1 MQEILNRP
9 AIKAEAKKFIGQ
21 NSRWWKMTLATI
33 LIYLLSGGI
42 SIYVNIAGVVGN
54 DNPSTT
60 VGYSSSIITL
70 LLIPFTIAASGYYL
84 NHIRGFNP
92 EWKSLYKEGIDN
104 YGSYFVTGLLVNIF
118 TSLWTLLFIVPGIV
132 KAIAYSQAKY
142 VIHDNPRLK
151 GKEAIEISKR
161 MTNGFK
167 GKLFSMYL
175 SFIGW
180 YILVGLTGGILA
192 IYVTPYVETTS
203 AMYYENLKKY
213 SIDNGII
220 APEAFGIVPLAAD
233 GAQDGNNNSQSFS
246 AANNSYSSAE
256 GNGDPYKAAGINP
269 EDTFK
274 PGEPD
279 SDNSDNTKG
288 EN

>member
-1 MQEILNRP
+1 MQQILNRP
-9 AIKAEAKKFIGQ
+9 AIKAEAKSFIGQ
-21 NSRWWKMTLATI
+21 NARWWKMTLATI
-33 LIYLLSGGI
+33 AIYLISGGI
-42 SIYVNIAGVVGN
+42 SIYVNIATAVN
-54 DNPSTT
+54 RDDPSTT

-104 YGSYFVTGLLVNIF
+104 YGSYLVTGVLVNVF
-118 TSLWTLLFIVPGIV
+118 TFLWSLLFVVPGII
-132 KAIAYSQAKY
+132 KALAYSQANY

-167 GKLFSMYL
+167 GDLFSMYL

-180 YILVGLTGGILA
+180 YILVGLTGGILS
-192 IYVTPYVETTS
+192 IYVTPYVETTA
-203 AMYYENLKKY
+203 AMYYENLKRY
-213 SIDNGII
+213 SIENGIV
-220 APEAFGIVPLAAD
+220 APEAFGIAPVTG
-233 GAQDGNNNSQSFS
+233 GAQGGNGDSQSS
-246 AANNSYSSAE
+246 YATGNSYSAPVDS
-256 GNGDPYKAAGINP
+256 DPYKAVGINP

-274 PGEPD
+274 PGNPD
-279 SDNSDNTKG
+279 SDNSDNMKG

>member
-1 MQEILNRP
+1 MQQILNRP
-9 AIKAEAKKFIGQ
+9 AIKAEAKSFIGQ
-21 NSRWWKMTLATI
+21 NARWWKMTLATI
-33 LIYLLSGGI
+33 AIYLLNGGI
-42 SIYVNIAGVVGN
+42 SIYVNIATVIN
-54 DNPSTT
+54 RDDPSTT
-60 VGYSSSIITL
+60 VGYSSSVITL

-104 YGSYFVTGLLVNIF
+104 YGSYLVTGVLVNVF
-118 TSLWTLLFIVPGIV
+118 TFLWSLLFVVPGII
-132 KAIAYSQAKY
+132 KALSYSQANY

-167 GKLFSMYL
+167 GDLFSMYL

-180 YILVGLTGGILA
+180 YILVGLTGGILS
-192 IYVTPYVETTS
+192 IYVTPYVETTA
-203 AMYYENLKKY
+203 AMYYENLKRY
-213 SIDNGII
+213 SIENGIV
-220 APEAFGIVPLAAD
+220 APEAFGIAPVTGGAQGGNGDSQSSYAD
-233 GAQDGNNNSQSFS
+233 GS
-246 AANNSYSSAE
+246 SYSAPVDS
-256 GNGDPYKAAGINP
+256 DPYKAVGINP

-274 PGEPD
+274 PGNPD
-279 SDNSDNTKG
+279 SDNSDNMKG

>member
-1 MQEILNRP
+1 MQQILNRP
-9 AIKAEAKKFIGQ
+9 AIKAEAKSFIGQ
-21 NSRWWKMTLATI
+21 NARWWKMTLATI
-33 LIYLLSGGI
+33 LLYLLDGGI
-42 SIYVNIAGVVGN
+42 SIYVNIATVVN
-54 DNPSTT
+54 RDDPSTT
-60 VGYSSSIITL
+60 VGYSSSVITL

-104 YGSYFVTGLLVNIF
+104 YGSYLVTGVLVNVF
-118 TSLWTLLFIVPGIV
+118 TFLWSLLFVVPGII
-132 KAIAYSQAKY
+132 KSLAYSQAKY

-167 GKLFSMYL
+167 GDLFSMYL

-180 YILVGLTGGILA
+180 YILVGLTCGILS
-192 IYVTPYVETTS
+192 IYVTPYVETTA
-203 AMYYENLKKY
+203 AMYYENLKRY
-213 SIDNGII
+213 SIENGIV
-220 APEAFGIVPLAAD
+220 APEAFGIAPVTG
-233 GAQDGNNNSQSFS
+233 GAQGGNGDSQSFN
-246 AANNSYSSAE
+246 AAGSSYSATADS
-256 GNGDPYKAAGINP
+256 DPYKAVGINP

-274 PGEPD
+274 PGDPD

>member
-1 MQEILNRP
+1 MQQILNRP
-9 AIKAEAKKFIGQ
+9 AIKAEAKSFIGQ
-21 NSRWWKMTLATI
+21 NARWWKMTLATI
-33 LIYLLSGGI
+33 AIYLISGGF
-42 SIYVNIAGVVGN
+42 SIYVNIATVIN
-54 DNPSTT
+54 RDDPSTT

-104 YGSYFVTGLLVNIF
+104 YGSYLVTGVLVNVF
-118 TSLWTLLFIVPGIV
+118 TFLWSLLFVVPGII

-167 GKLFSMYL
+167 GDLFSMYL

-180 YILVGLTGGILA
+180 YILVGLTGGILS
-192 IYVTPYVETTS
+192 IYVTPYVETTA
-203 AMYYENLKKY
+203 AMYYENLKRY
-213 SIDNGII
+213 SIENGIV
-220 APEAFGIVPLAAD
+220 APEAFGIAPVTG
-233 GAQDGNNNSQSFS
+233 GAQGGNGDSQSS
-246 AANNSYSSAE
+246 YAAGSSYSANAHS
-256 GNGDPYKAAGINP
+256 DPYKAVGINP

-274 PGEPD
+274 PGNPD
-279 SDNSDNTKG
+279 SDNSDNMKG

>member
-1 MQEILNRP
+1 MQQILNRP
-9 AIKAEAKKFIGQ
+9 AIKAEAKSFIGQ
-21 NSRWWKMTLATI
+21 NARWWKMTLATI
-33 LIYLLSGGI
+33 AIYLISGGFRFI
-42 SIYVNIAGVVGN
+42 VNIATVIN
-54 DNPSTT
+54 RDDPSTT

-104 YGSYFVTGLLVNIF
+104 YGSYLVTGVLVNVF
-118 TSLWTLLFIVPGIV
+118 TFLWSLLFVVPGII
-132 KAIAYSQAKY
+132 KSLAYSQAKY

-167 GKLFSMYL
+167 GDLFSMYL

-180 YILVGLTGGILA
+180 YILVGLTGGILS
-192 IYVTPYVETTS
+192 IYVTPYVETTA
-203 AMYYENLKKY
+203 AMYYENLKRY
-213 SIDNGII
+213 SIENGIV
-220 APEAFGIVPLAAD
+220 APEAFGIAPVTG
-233 GAQDGNNNSQSFS
+233 GAQGGNGDSQSS
-246 AANNSYSSAE
+246 YAAGSSYSANAHS
-256 GNGDPYKAAGINP
+256 DPYKAVGINP

-274 PGEPD
+274 PGNPD
-279 SDNSDNTKG
+279 SDNSDNMKG

>member
-1 MQEILNRP
+1 MQQILNRP
-9 AIKAEAKKFIGQ
+9 AIKAEAKSFIGQ
-21 NSRWWKMTLATI
+21 NARWWKMTLATI
-33 LIYLLSGGI
+33 AIYLISGGF
-42 SIYVNIAGVVGN
+42 SIYVNIATVIN
-54 DNPSTT
+54 RDDPSTT

-104 YGSYFVTGLLVNIF
+104 YGSYLVTGVLVNVF
-118 TSLWTLLFIVPGIV
+118 TVLWSLLFVVPGII

-167 GKLFSMYL
+167 GDLFSMYL

-180 YILVGLTGGILA
+180 YILVGLTGGILS
-192 IYVTPYVETTS
+192 IYVTPYVETTA
-203 AMYYENLKKY
+203 AMYYENLKRY
-213 SIDNGII
+213 SIENGIV
-220 APEAFGIVPLAAD
+220 APEAFGIAPVTG
-233 GAQDGNNNSQSFS
+233 GAQGGNGDSQSS
-246 AANNSYSSAE
+246 YAAGSSYSANAHS
-256 GNGDPYKAAGINP
+256 DPYKAVGINP

-274 PGEPD
+274 PGNPD
-279 SDNSDNTKG
+279 SDNSDNMKG

>member
-1 MQEILNRP
+1 
-9 AIKAEAKKFIGQ
+9 
-21 NSRWWKMTLATI
+21 MTLATI
-33 LIYLLSGGI
+33 AIYLISGGF
-42 SIYVNIAGVVGN
+42 SIYVNIATVIN
-54 DNPSTT
+54 RDDPPTT

-104 YGSYFVTGLLVNIF
+104 YGSYLVTGVLVNAF
-118 TSLWTLLFIVPGIV
+118 TVLWSLLFVVPGII

-167 GKLFSMYL
+167 GDLFSMYL

-180 YILVGLTGGILA
+180 YILVGLTGGILS
-192 IYVTPYVETTS
+192 IYVTPYVETTA
-203 AMYYENLKKY
+203 AMYYENLKRY
-213 SIDNGII
+213 SIENGIV
-220 APEAFGIVPLAAD
+220 APEAFGITPVTG
-233 GAQDGNNNSQSFS
+233 GAQDGNGDSQSS
-246 AANNSYSSAE
+246 YAAGSSYSAPVDS
-256 GNGDPYKAAGINP
+256 DPYKAVGINP

-274 PGEPD
+274 PGNPD
-279 SDNSDNTKG
+279 SDNSDNMKG

>member
-1 MQEILNRP
+1 MQQILNRP
-9 AIKAEAKKFIGQ
+9 AIKAEAKSFIGQ
-21 NSRWWKMTLATI
+21 NARWWKMTLATI
-33 LIYLLSGGI
+33 ALYLLNGGI
-42 SIYVNIAGVVGN
+42 SIYVNIVTAIN
-54 DNPSTT
+54 HDDPSTT

-104 YGSYFVTGLLVNIF
+104 YGSYLVTGVLVNVF
-118 TSLWTLLFIVPGIV
+118 TVLWSLLFVVPGII
-132 KAIAYSQAKY
+132 KSLAYSQAKY

-167 GKLFSMYL
+167 GDLFSMYL

-180 YILVGLTGGILA
+180 YILVGLTGGILS
-192 IYVTPYVETTS
+192 IYVTPYVETTA
-203 AMYYENLKKY
+203 AMYYENLKRY
-213 SIDNGII
+213 SIENGIV
-220 APEAFGIVPLAAD
+220 APEAFGIAPVTG
-233 GAQDGNNNSQSFS
+233 GAQGGNGDSQSS
-246 AANNSYSSAE
+246 YAAGNSYSANAHS
-256 GNGDPYKAAGINP
+256 DPYKAVGINP

-274 PGEPD
+274 PGNPD
-279 SDNSDNTKG
+279 SDNSDNMKG

>member
-1 MQEILNRP
+1 MQQILNRP
-9 AIKAEAKKFIGQ
+9 AIKAEAKSFIGQ
-21 NSRWWKMTLATI
+21 NARWWKMTLATI
-33 LIYLLSGGI
+33 AIYLISGGF
-42 SIYVNIAGVVGN
+42 SIYVNIATVIN
-54 DNPSTT
+54 HDDPSPT

-104 YGSYFVTGLLVNIF
+104 YGSYLVTGVLVNAF
-118 TSLWTLLFIVPGIV
+118 TVLWSLLFVVPGII

-167 GKLFSMYL
+167 GDLFSMYL

-180 YILVGLTGGILA
+180 YILVGLTGGILS
-192 IYVTPYVETTS
+192 IYVTPYVETTA
-203 AMYYENLKKY
+203 AMYYENLKRY
-213 SIDNGII
+213 SIENGIV
-220 APEAFGIVPLAAD
+220 APEAFGIAPVTG
-233 GAQDGNNNSQSFS
+233 GAQGGNGDSQSS
-246 AANNSYSSAE
+246 YAAGNSYSANAHS
-256 GNGDPYKAAGINP
+256 DPYKAVGINP

-274 PGEPD
+274 PGNPD
-279 SDNSDNTKG
+279 SDNSDNMKG

>member
-1 MQEILNRP
+1 MQQILNRP
-9 AIKAEAKKFIGQ
+9 AIKAEAKSFIGQ
-21 NSRWWKMTLATI
+21 NARWWKMTLATI
-33 LIYLLSGGI
+33 AIYLLNGGI
-42 SIYVNIAGVVGN
+42 SIYVNIVTVIN
-54 DNPSTT
+54 RDDPSTT

-104 YGSYFVTGLLVNIF
+104 YGSYLVTGVLVNVF
-118 TSLWTLLFIVPGIV
+118 TFLWSLLFVVPGII
-132 KAIAYSQAKY
+132 KSLAYSQAKY

-167 GKLFSMYL
+167 GDLFSMYL

-180 YILVGLTGGILA
+180 YILVGLTGGILS
-192 IYVTPYVETTS
+192 IYVTPYVETTA
-203 AMYYENLKKY
+203 AMYYENLKRY
-213 SIDNGII
+213 SIENGIV
-220 APEAFGIVPLAAD
+220 APEAFGIAPVTG
-233 GAQDGNNNSQSFS
+233 GAQGGNGDSQSS
-246 AANNSYSSAE
+246 YAAGSSYSANAHS
-256 GNGDPYKAAGINP
+256 DPYKAVGINP

-274 PGEPD
+274 PGNPD
-279 SDNSDNTKG
+279 SDNSDNMKG

>member
-1 MQEILNRP
+1 MQQILNRP
-9 AIKAEAKKFIGQ
+9 AIKAEAKSFIGQ
-21 NSRWWKMTLATI
+21 NARWWKMTLATI
-33 LIYLLSGGI
+33 AIYLISGGF
-42 SIYVNIAGVVGN
+42 SIYVNIATVIN
-54 DNPSTT
+54 RDDPSTT
-60 VGYSSSIITL
+60 VGYSSSVITL

-104 YGSYFVTGLLVNIF
+104 YGSYLVTGVLVNVF
-118 TSLWTLLFIVPGIV
+118 TVLWSLLFVVPGII

-167 GKLFSMYL
+167 GDLFSMYL

-180 YILVGLTGGILA
+180 YILVGLTGGILS
-192 IYVTPYVETTS
+192 IYVTPYVETTA
-203 AMYYENLKKY
+203 AMYYENLKRY
-213 SIDNGII
+213 SIENGIV
-220 APEAFGIVPLAAD
+220 APEAFGIAPVTG
-233 GAQDGNNNSQSFS
+233 GAQGENGDSQSFN
-246 AANNSYSSAE
+246 AAGNSYSANAHS
-256 GNGDPYKAAGINP
+256 DPYKAVGINP

-274 PGEPD
+274 PGNPD
-279 SDNSDNTKG
+279 SDNSDNMKG

>member
-1 MQEILNRP
+1 MQQILNRP
-9 AIKAEAKKFIGQ
+9 AIKAEAKSFIGQ
-21 NSRWWKMTLATI
+21 NARWWKMTLATI
-33 LIYLLSGGI
+33 AIYLISGGF
-42 SIYVNIAGVVGN
+42 SIYVNIATVIN
-54 DNPSTT
+54 RDDPSTT
-60 VGYSSSIITL
+60 VGYSSSVITL

-104 YGSYFVTGLLVNIF
+104 YGSYLVTGVLVNVF
-118 TSLWTLLFIVPGIV
+118 TVLWSLLFVVPGII

-167 GKLFSMYL
+167 GDLFSMYL

-180 YILVGLTGGILA
+180 YILVGLTGGILS
-192 IYVTPYVETTS
+192 IYVTPYVETTA
-203 AMYYENLKKY
+203 AMYYENLKRY
-213 SIDNGII
+213 SIENGIV
-220 APEAFGIVPLAAD
+220 APEAFGIAPVTG
-233 GAQDGNNNSQSFS
+233 GAQSGNGDSQSS
-246 AANNSYSSAE
+246 YAAGSSYSANAHS
-256 GNGDPYKAAGINP
+256 DPYKAVGINP

-274 PGEPD
+274 PGNPD
-279 SDNSDNTKG
+279 SDNSDNMKG

>member
-1 MQEILNRP
+1 MQQILNRP
-9 AIKAEAKKFIGQ
+9 AIKAEAKSFIGQ
-21 NSRWWKMTLATI
+21 NARWWKMTLATI
-33 LIYLLSGGI
+33 ALYLLNGGI
-42 SIYVNIAGVVGN
+42 SIYVNIVTVIN
-54 DNPSTT
+54 RDDPSTT
-60 VGYSSSIITL
+60 VGYSSSVITL

-104 YGSYFVTGLLVNIF
+104 YGSYLVTGVLVNVF
-118 TSLWTLLFIVPGIV
+118 TFLWSLLFVVPGII
-132 KAIAYSQAKY
+132 KSLAYSQANY

-167 GKLFSMYL
+167 GDLFSMYL

-180 YILVGLTGGILA
+180 YILVGLTGGILS
-192 IYVTPYVETTS
+192 IYVTPYVETTA
-203 AMYYENLKKY
+203 AMYYENLKRY
-213 SIDNGII
+213 SIENGIV
-220 APEAFGIVPLAAD
+220 APEAFGIAPVTG
-233 GAQDGNNNSQSFS
+233 GAQGGNGDSQSS
-246 AANNSYSSAE
+246 YAAGSSSAPVDS
-256 GNGDPYKAAGINP
+256 DPYKAVGINP

-274 PGEPD
+274 PGNPD
-279 SDNSDNTKG
+279 SDNSDNMKG

>member
-1 MQEILNRP
+1 MQQIFNRP
-9 AIKAEAKKFIGQ
+9 AIKAEAKSFIGQ
-21 NSRWWKMTLATI
+21 NARWWKMTLATI
-33 LIYLLSGGI
+33 ALYLLNGGI
-42 SIYVNIAGVVGN
+42 SIYVNIVTAIN
-54 DNPSTT
+54 HDDPSTT

-104 YGSYFVTGLLVNIF
+104 YGSYLVTGVLVNVF
-118 TSLWTLLFIVPGIV
+118 TFLWSLLFVVPGII
-132 KAIAYSQAKY
+132 KSLAYSQAKY

-167 GKLFSMYL
+167 GDLFSMYL

-180 YILVGLTGGILA
+180 YILVGLTGGILS
-192 IYVTPYVETTS
+192 IYVTPYVETTA
-203 AMYYENLKKY
+203 AMYYENLKRY
-213 SIDNGII
+213 SIENGIV
-220 APEAFGIVPLAAD
+220 APEAFGIAPVTG
-233 GAQDGNNNSQSFS
+233 GAQGGNGDSQSS
-246 AANNSYSSAE
+246 YAAGSSYSANAHS
-256 GNGDPYKAAGINP
+256 DPYKAVGINP

-274 PGEPD
+274 PGNPD
-279 SDNSDNTKG
+279 SDNSDNMKG

>member
-1 MQEILNRP
+1 MQQIFNRP
-9 AIKAEAKKFIGQ
+9 AIKAEAKSFIGQ
-21 NSRWWKMTLATI
+21 NARWWKMTLATI
-33 LIYLLSGGI
+33 AIYLISGGF
-42 SIYVNIAGVVGN
+42 SIYVNIATVIN
-54 DNPSTT
+54 HDDPSPT

-104 YGSYFVTGLLVNIF
+104 YGSYLVTGVLVNAF
-118 TSLWTLLFIVPGIV
+118 TVLWSLLFVVPGII

-167 GKLFSMYL
+167 GDLFSMYL

-180 YILVGLTGGILA
+180 YILVGLTGGILS
-192 IYVTPYVETTS
+192 IYVTPYVETTA
-203 AMYYENLKKY
+203 AMYYENLKRY
-213 SIDNGII
+213 SIENGIV
-220 APEAFGIVPLAAD
+220 APEAFGIAPVT
-233 GAQDGNNNSQSFS
+233 GSAQGGNGDSQSS
-246 AANNSYSSAE
+246 YAAGSSYSAPVDS
-256 GNGDPYKAAGINP
+256 DPYKAVGINP

-274 PGEPD
+274 PGNPD
-279 SDNSDNTKG
+279 SDNSDNMKG

>member
-1 MQEILNRP
+1 MQQILNRP
-9 AIKAEAKKFIGQ
+9 AIKAEAKSFIGQ
-21 NSRWWKMTLATI
+21 NARWWKMTLATI
-33 LIYLLSGGI
+33 AIYLISGGF
-42 SIYVNIAGVVGN
+42 SIYVNIATVIN
-54 DNPSTT
+54 RDDPSTT
-60 VGYSSSIITL
+60 VGYSSSVITL

-104 YGSYFVTGLLVNIF
+104 YGSYLVTGVLVNAF
-118 TSLWTLLFIVPGIV
+118 TVLWSLLFVVPGII

-167 GKLFSMYL
+167 GDLFSMYL

-180 YILVGLTGGILA
+180 YILVGLTGGILS
-192 IYVTPYVETTS
+192 IYVTPYVETTA
-203 AMYYENLKKY
+203 AMYYENLKRY
-213 SIDNGII
+213 SIENGIV
-220 APEAFGIVPLAAD
+220 APEAFGIAPVTG
-233 GAQDGNNNSQSFS
+233 GAQGENGDSQTSY
-246 AANNSYSSAE
+246 AAGSSYSANAHS
-256 GNGDPYKAAGINP
+256 DPYKAVGINP

-274 PGEPD
+274 PGNPD
-279 SDNSDNTKG
+279 SDNSDNMKG

>member
-1 MQEILNRP
+1 MQQILNRP
-9 AIKAEAKKFIGQ
+9 AIKAEAKSFIGQ
-21 NSRWWKMTLATI
+21 NARWWKMTLATI
-33 LIYLLSGGI
+33 AIYLISGGF
-42 SIYVNIAGVVGN
+42 SIYVNITTVIN
-54 DNPSTT
+54 RDDPSTT

-104 YGSYFVTGLLVNIF
+104 YGSYLVTGVLVNVF
-118 TSLWTLLFIVPGIV
+118 TFLWSLLFVVPGII
-132 KAIAYSQAKY
+132 KSLAYSQANY

-167 GKLFSMYL
+167 GDLFSMYL

-180 YILVGLTGGILA
+180 YILVGLTGGILS
-192 IYVTPYVETTS
+192 IYVTPYVETTA
-203 AMYYENLKKY
+203 AMYYENLKRY
-213 SIDNGII
+213 SIENGIV
-220 APEAFGIVPLAAD
+220 APEAFGIAPVTG
-233 GAQDGNNNSQSFS
+233 GAQGGNGDSQSS
-246 AANNSYSSAE
+246 YAAGSSYSANAHS
-256 GNGDPYKAAGINP
+256 DPYKAVGINP

-274 PGEPD
+274 PGNPD
-279 SDNSDNTKG
+279 SDNSDNMKG

>member
-1 MQEILNRP
+1 MQQILNRP
-9 AIKAEAKKFIGQ
+9 AIKAEAKSFIGQ
-21 NSRWWKMTLATI
+21 NARWWKMTLATI
-33 LIYLLSGGI
+33 ALYLLNGGI
-42 SIYVNIAGVVGN
+42 SIYVNIVTVIN
-54 DNPSTT
+54 RDDPSTT
-60 VGYSSSIITL
+60 VGYSSSVIPL

-104 YGSYFVTGLLVNIF
+104 YGSYLVTGVLVNVF
-118 TSLWTLLFIVPGIV
+118 TFLWSLLFVVPGII
-132 KAIAYSQAKY
+132 KSLAYSQANY

-167 GKLFSMYL
+167 GDLFSMYL

-180 YILVGLTGGILA
+180 YILVGLTGGILS
-192 IYVTPYVETTS
+192 IYVTPYVETTA
-203 AMYYENLKKY
+203 AMYYENLKRY
-213 SIDNGII
+213 SIENGIV
-220 APEAFGIVPLAAD
+220 APEAFGIAPVTG
-233 GAQDGNNNSQSFS
+233 GAQGGNGDSQSS
-246 AANNSYSSAE
+246 YAAGSSYSAPVDS
-256 GNGDPYKAAGINP
+256 DPYKAVGINP

-274 PGEPD
+274 PGNPD
-279 SDNSDNTKG
+279 SDNSDNMKG

>member
-1 MQEILNRP
+1 MQQILNRP
-9 AIKAEAKKFIGQ
+9 AIKAEAKSFIGQ
-21 NSRWWKMTLATI
+21 NARWWKMTLATI
-33 LIYLLSGGI
+33 AIYLISGGF
-42 SIYVNIAGVVGN
+42 SIYVNIATVIN
-54 DNPSTT
+54 RDDPSTT
-60 VGYSSSIITL
+60 VGYSSSVITL

-104 YGSYFVTGLLVNIF
+104 YGSYLVTGVLVNVF
-118 TSLWTLLFIVPGIV
+118 TVLWSLLFVVPGII
-132 KAIAYSQAKY
+132 KSLAYSQANY

-167 GKLFSMYL
+167 GDLFSMYL

-180 YILVGLTGGILA
+180 YILVGLTGGILS
-192 IYVTPYVETTS
+192 IYVTPYVETTA
-203 AMYYENLKKY
+203 AMYYENLKRY
-213 SIDNGII
+213 SIENGIV
-220 APEAFGIVPLAAD
+220 APEAFGIAPITG
-233 GAQDGNNNSQSFS
+233 GAQGGNGDSQSS
-246 AANNSYSSAE
+246 YAAGNSYSANAHS
-256 GNGDPYKAAGINP
+256 DPYKAVGINP

-274 PGEPD
+274 PGNPD
-279 SDNSDNTKG
+279 SDNSDNMKG

>member
-21 NSRWWKMTLATI
+21 NARWWKMTLATI
-33 LIYLLSGGI
+33 AIYLISGGF
-42 SIYVNIAGVVGN
+42 SIYVNIATVIN
-54 DNPSTT
+54 RDDPSTT
-60 VGYSSSIITL
+60 VGYSSSVITL

-104 YGSYFVTGLLVNIF
+104 YGAYLVTGVLVNVF
-118 TSLWTLLFIVPGIV
+118 TVLWSLLFVVPGII
-132 KAIAYSQAKY
+132 KALAYSQAKY

-167 GKLFSMYL
+167 GDLFSMYL

-180 YILVGLTGGILA
+180 YILVGLTGGILS
-192 IYVTPYVETTS
+192 IYVTPYVETTA
-203 AMYYENLKKY
+203 AMYYENLKRY
-213 SIDNGII
+213 SIENGIV
-220 APEAFGIVPLAAD
+220 APEAFGIAPVTG
-233 GAQDGNNNSQSFS
+233 GAQGGNGDSQSS
-246 AANNSYSSAE
+246 YAAGNSYSAPVDS
-256 GNGDPYKAAGINP
+256 DPYKAVGINP

-274 PGEPD
+274 PGNPD
-279 SDNSDNTKG
+279 SDNSDNMKG
-288 EN
+288 ENE

>member
-1 MQEILNRP
+1 MQQILNRP
-9 AIKAEAKKFIGQ
+9 AIKAEAKSFIGQ
-21 NSRWWKMTLATI
+21 NARWWKMTLATI
-33 LIYLLSGGI
+33 AIYLISGGF
-42 SIYVNIAGVVGN
+42 SIYVNIATVIN
-54 DNPSTT
+54 RDDPPTT

-104 YGSYFVTGLLVNIF
+104 YGSYLVTGVLVNAF
-118 TSLWTLLFIVPGIV
+118 TVLWSLLFVVPGII

-167 GKLFSMYL
+167 GDLFSMYL

-180 YILVGLTGGILA
+180 YILVGLTGGILS
-192 IYVTPYVETTS
+192 IYVTPYVETTA
-203 AMYYENLKKY
+203 AMYYENLKRY
-213 SIDNGII
+213 SIENGLV
-220 APEAFGIVPLAAD
+220 APEAFGIAPVTG
-233 GAQDGNNNSQSFS
+233 GAQGGNGDSQSS
-246 AANNSYSSAE
+246 YAAGSSYSANAHS
-256 GNGDPYKAAGINP
+256 DPYKAVGINP

-274 PGEPD
+274 PGNPD
-279 SDNSDNTKG
+279 SDNSDNMKG

>member
-1 MQEILNRP
+1 MQQILNRP
-9 AIKAEAKKFIGQ
+9 AIKAEAKSFIGQ
-21 NSRWWKMTLATI
+21 NARWWKMTLATI
-33 LIYLLSGGI
+33 AIYLISGGF
-42 SIYVNIAGVVGN
+42 SIYVSIATVIN
-54 DNPSTT
+54 RDDPSTT

-104 YGSYFVTGLLVNIF
+104 YGSYLVTGVLVNAF
-118 TSLWTLLFIVPGIV
+118 TVLWSLLFVVPGII
-132 KAIAYSQAKY
+132 KSLAYSQAKY

-167 GKLFSMYL
+167 GDLFSMYL

-180 YILVGLTGGILA
+180 YILVGLTGGILS
-192 IYVTPYVETTS
+192 IYVTPYVETTA
-203 AMYYENLKKY
+203 AMYYENLKRY
-213 SIDNGII
+213 SIENGIV
-220 APEAFGIVPLAAD
+220 APEAFGIAPVTG
-233 GAQDGNNNSQSFS
+233 GAQGGNGDSQSS
-246 AANNSYSSAE
+246 YAAGSSYSANAHS
-256 GNGDPYKAAGINP
+256 DPYKAVGINP

-274 PGEPD
+274 PGNPD
-279 SDNSDNTKG
+279 SDNSDNMKG

>member
-1 MQEILNRP
+1 MQQILNRP
-9 AIKAEAKKFIGQ
+9 AIKAEAKSFIGQ
-21 NSRWWKMTLATI
+21 NARWWKMTLATI
-33 LIYLLSGGI
+33 AIYLISGGF
-42 SIYVNIAGVVGN
+42 SIYVNIATVLN
-54 DNPSTT
+54 RDDPSPT

-104 YGSYFVTGLLVNIF
+104 YGSYLVTGVLVNAF
-118 TSLWTLLFIVPGIV
+118 TVLWSLLFVVPGII

-167 GKLFSMYL
+167 GDLFSMYL

-180 YILVGLTGGILA
+180 YILVGLTGGILS
-192 IYVTPYVETTS
+192 IYVTPYVETTA
-203 AMYYENLKKY
+203 AMYYENLKRY
-213 SIDNGII
+213 SIENGIV
-220 APEAFGIVPLAAD
+220 APEAFGIAPVTG
-233 GAQDGNNNSQSFS
+233 GAQGGNGDSQSS
-246 AANNSYSSAE
+246 YAAGSSYSANAHS
-256 GNGDPYKAAGINP
+256 DPYKAVGINP

-274 PGEPD
+274 PGNPD
-279 SDNSDNTKG
+279 SDNSDNMKG

>member
-1 MQEILNRP
+1 MQQILNRP
-9 AIKAEAKKFIGQ
+9 AIKAEAKSFIGQ
-21 NSRWWKMTLATI
+21 NARWWKMTLATI
-33 LIYLLSGGI
+33 AIYLISGGF
-42 SIYVNIAGVVGN
+42 SIYVNIATVIN
-54 DNPSTT
+54 HDDPSPT

-104 YGSYFVTGLLVNIF
+104 YGSYLVTGVLVNVF
-118 TSLWTLLFIVPGIV
+118 TVLWSLLFVVPGII

-167 GKLFSMYL
+167 GDLFSMYL

-180 YILVGLTGGILA
+180 YILVGLTGGILS
-192 IYVTPYVETTS
+192 IYVTPYVEMTA
-203 AMYYENLKKY
+203 AMYYENLKRY
-213 SIDNGII
+213 SIENGIV
-220 APEAFGIVPLAAD
+220 APEAFGIAPVTG
-233 GAQDGNNNSQSFS
+233 GAQGENGDSQTSY
-246 AANNSYSSAE
+246 AAGSSYSANAHS
-256 GNGDPYKAAGINP
+256 DPYKAVGINP

-274 PGEPD
+274 PGNPD
-279 SDNSDNTKG
+279 SDNSDNMKG

>member
-1 MQEILNRP
+1 MQQILNRP
-9 AIKAEAKKFIGQ
+9 AIKAEAKSFIGQ
-21 NSRWWKMTLATI
+21 NARWWKMTLATI
-33 LIYLLSGGI
+33 AIYLISGGF
-42 SIYVNIAGVVGN
+42 SIYVNIATVIN
-54 DNPSTT
+54 RDDPSTT

-104 YGSYFVTGLLVNIF
+104 YGSYLVTGVLVNAF
-118 TSLWTLLFIVPGIV
+118 TVLWSLLFVVPGII

-151 GKEAIEISKR
+151 GKEALEISKR

-167 GKLFSMYL
+167 GDLFSMYL

-180 YILVGLTGGILA
+180 YILVGLTGGILS
-192 IYVTPYVETTS
+192 IYVTPYVETTA
-203 AMYYENLKKY
+203 AMYYENLKRY
-213 SIDNGII
+213 SIENGIV
-220 APEAFGIVPLAAD
+220 APEAFGIAPVTG
-233 GAQDGNNNSQSFS
+233 GAQGGNGDSQSS
-246 AANNSYSSAE
+246 YAAGSSYSANAHS
-256 GNGDPYKAAGINP
+256 DPYKAVGINP

-274 PGEPD
+274 PGNPD
-279 SDNSDNTKG
+279 SDNSDNMKG

>member
-1 MQEILNRP
+1 MQQILNRP
-9 AIKAEAKKFIGQ
+9 AIKAEAKSFIGQ
-21 NSRWWKMTLATI
+21 NARWWKMTLATI
-33 LIYLLSGGI
+33 ALYLLNGGI
-42 SIYVNIAGVVGN
+42 SIYVNIVTVIN
-54 DNPSTT
+54 RDDPSTT
-60 VGYSSSIITL
+60 VGYSSSVITL

-104 YGSYFVTGLLVNIF
+104 YGSYLVTGVLVNVF
-118 TSLWTLLFIVPGIV
+118 TFLWSLLFVVPGII
-132 KAIAYSQAKY
+132 KSLAYSQANY

-167 GKLFSMYL
+167 GDLFSMYL

-180 YILVGLTGGILA
+180 YILVGLTGGILS
-192 IYVTPYVETTS
+192 IYVTPYVETTA
-203 AMYYENLKKY
+203 AMYYENLKRY
-213 SIDNGII
+213 SIENGIV
-220 APEAFGIVPLAAD
+220 APEAFGIAPVTG
-233 GAQDGNNNSQSFS
+233 GAQGGNGDSQSS
-246 AANNSYSSAE
+246 YAAGNSYSANAHS
-256 GNGDPYKAAGINP
+256 DPYKAVGINP

-274 PGEPD
+274 PGNPD
-279 SDNSDNTKG
+279 SDNSDNMKG

>member
-1 MQEILNRP
+1 MQQILNRP
-9 AIKAEAKKFIGQ
+9 AIKAEAKSFIGQ
-21 NSRWWKMTLATI
+21 NARWWKMTLATI
-33 LIYLLSGGI
+33 ALYLLNGGI
-42 SIYVNIAGVVGN
+42 SIYVNIVTAIN
-54 DNPSTT
+54 HDDPSTT

-104 YGSYFVTGLLVNIF
+104 YGSYLVTGVLVNVF
-118 TSLWTLLFIVPGIV
+118 TFLWSLLFVVPGII
-132 KAIAYSQAKY
+132 KSLAYSQAKY

-167 GKLFSMYL
+167 GDLFSMYL

-180 YILVGLTGGILA
+180 YILVGLTGGILS
-192 IYVTPYVETTS
+192 IYVTPYVETTA
-203 AMYYENLKKY
+203 AMYYENLKRY
-213 SIDNGII
+213 SIENGIV
-220 APEAFGIVPLAAD
+220 APEAFGIAPVTG
-233 GAQDGNNNSQSFS
+233 GAQGGNGDSQSS
-246 AANNSYSSAE
+246 YAAGSSYSANAHS
-256 GNGDPYKAAGINP
+256 DPYKAVGINP

-274 PGEPD
+274 PGNPD
-279 SDNSDNTKG
+279 SDNSDNMKG

>member
-1 MQEILNRP
+1 MQQILNRP
-9 AIKAEAKKFIGQ
+9 AIKAEAKSFIGQ
-21 NSRWWKMTLATI
+21 NARWWKMTLATI
-33 LIYLLSGGI
+33 AIYLISGGF
-42 SIYVNIAGVVGN
+42 SIYVNIATVIN
-54 DNPSTT
+54 RDDPPTT

-104 YGSYFVTGLLVNIF
+104 YGSYLVTGVLVNVF
-118 TSLWTLLFIVPGIV
+118 TFLWSLLFVVPGII
-132 KAIAYSQAKY
+132 KSLAYSQAKY

-167 GKLFSMYL
+167 GDLFSMYL

-180 YILVGLTGGILA
+180 YILVGLTGGILS
-192 IYVTPYVETTS
+192 IYVTPYVETTA
-203 AMYYENLKKY
+203 AMYYENLKRY
-213 SIDNGII
+213 SIENGIV
-220 APEAFGIVPLAAD
+220 APEAFGIAPVTG
-233 GAQDGNNNSQSFS
+233 GAQGGNGDSQSS
-246 AANNSYSSAE
+246 YAAGSSYSANAHS
-256 GNGDPYKAAGINP
+256 DPYKAVGINP

-274 PGEPD
+274 PGNPD
-279 SDNSDNTKG
+279 SDNSDNMKG

>member
-1 MQEILNRP
+1 MQQILNRP
-9 AIKAEAKKFIGQ
+9 AIKAEAKSFIGQ
-21 NSRWWKMTLATI
+21 NARWWKMTLATI
-33 LIYLLSGGI
+33 ALYLLNGGI
-42 SIYVNIAGVVGN
+42 SIYVNIVTVIN
-54 DNPSTT
+54 RDDPSTT

-104 YGSYFVTGLLVNIF
+104 YGSYLITGVLVNVF
-118 TSLWTLLFIVPGIV
+118 TFLWSLLFVVPGII
-132 KAIAYSQAKY
+132 KSLAYSQAKY

-167 GKLFSMYL
+167 GDLFSMYL

-180 YILVGLTGGILA
+180 YILVGLTGGILS
-192 IYVTPYVETTS
+192 IYVTPYVETTA
-203 AMYYENLKKY
+203 AMYYENLKRY
-213 SIDNGII
+213 SIENGIV
-220 APEAFGIVPLAAD
+220 APEAFGIAPVTG
-233 GAQDGNNNSQSFS
+233 GAQGGNGDSQSS
-246 AANNSYSSAE
+246 YAAGSSYSANAHS
-256 GNGDPYKAAGINP
+256 DPYKAVGINP

-274 PGEPD
+274 PGNPD
-279 SDNSDNTKG
+279 SDNSDNMKG

>member
-1 MQEILNRP
+1 MQQILNRP
-9 AIKAEAKKFIGQ
+9 AIKAEAKSFIGQ
-21 NSRWWKMTLATI
+21 NARWWKMTLATI
-33 LIYLLSGGI
+33 ALYLLNGGI
-42 SIYVNIAGVVGN
+42 SIYVNIATAIN
-54 DNPSTT
+54 HDDPSTT

-104 YGSYFVTGLLVNIF
+104 YGSYLVTGVLVNVF
-118 TSLWTLLFIVPGIV
+118 TFLWSLLFVVPGII
-132 KAIAYSQAKY
+132 KALAYSQAKY

-167 GKLFSMYL
+167 GDLFSMYL

-180 YILVGLTGGILA
+180 YILVGLTFGILS
-192 IYVTPYVETTS
+192 IYVTPYVETTA
-203 AMYYENLKKY
+203 AMYYENLKRY
-213 SIDNGII
+213 SIENGIV
-220 APEAFGIVPLAAD
+220 APEAFGIAPVT
-233 GAQDGNNNSQSFS
+233 GGTQGGNGDSQSS
-246 AANNSYSSAE
+246 YAAGSSYSAPVDS
-256 GNGDPYKAAGINP
+256 DPYKAVGINP

-274 PGEPD
+274 PGNPD
-279 SDNSDNTKG
+279 SDNSDNMKG

>member
-1 MQEILNRP
+1 MQQILNRP
-9 AIKAEAKKFIGQ
+9 AIKAEAKSFIGQ
-21 NSRWWKMTLATI
+21 NARWWKMTLATI
-33 LIYLLSGGI
+33 ALYLISGGF
-42 SIYVNIAGVVGN
+42 SIYVNITTVIN
-54 DNPSTT
+54 RDDPSTT

-104 YGSYFVTGLLVNIF
+104 YGSYLVTGVLVNVF
-118 TSLWTLLFIVPGIV
+118 TFLWSLLFVVPGII
-132 KAIAYSQAKY
+132 KSLAYSQAKY

-167 GKLFSMYL
+167 GDLFSMYL

-180 YILVGLTGGILA
+180 YILVGLTCGILS
-192 IYVTPYVETTS
+192 IYVTPYVETTA
-203 AMYYENLKKY
+203 AMYYENLKRY
-213 SIDNGII
+213 SIENGIV
-220 APEAFGIVPLAAD
+220 APEAFGIAPVTG
-233 GAQDGNNNSQSFS
+233 GAQGGNGDSQSS
-246 AANNSYSSAE
+246 YAAGSSYSANAHS
-256 GNGDPYKAAGINP
+256 DPYKAVGINP

-274 PGEPD
+274 PGNPD
-279 SDNSDNTKG
+279 SDNSDNMKG

>member
-1 MQEILNRP
+1 MQQILNRP
-9 AIKAEAKKFIGQ
+9 AIKAEAKSFIGQ
-21 NSRWWKMTLATI
+21 NARWWKMTLATI
-33 LIYLLSGGI
+33 ALYLLNGGI
-42 SIYVNIAGVVGN
+42 SIYVNIATAIN
-54 DNPSTT
+54 HDDPSTT

-104 YGSYFVTGLLVNIF
+104 YGSYLVTGVLVNVF
-118 TSLWTLLFIVPGIV
+118 TFLWSLLFVVPGII
-132 KAIAYSQAKY
+132 KSLAYSQAKY

-167 GKLFSMYL
+167 GDLFSMYL

-180 YILVGLTGGILA
+180 YILVGLTGGILS
-192 IYVTPYVETTS
+192 IYVTPYVETTA
-203 AMYYENLKKY
+203 AMYYENLKRY
-213 SIDNGII
+213 SIENGIV
-220 APEAFGIVPLAAD
+220 APEAFGIAPVTG
-233 GAQDGNNNSQSFS
+233 GAQGGNGDSQSS
-246 AANNSYSSAE
+246 YAAGSSYSAPVDS
-256 GNGDPYKAAGINP
+256 DPYKAVGINP

-274 PGEPD
+274 PGNPD
-279 SDNSDNTKG
+279 SDNSDNMKG

>member
-1 MQEILNRP
+1 MQQILNRP
-9 AIKAEAKKFIGQ
+9 AIKAEAKRFIGQ
-21 NSRWWKMTLATI
+21 NARWWKMTLATI
-33 LIYLLSGGI
+33 ALYLLNGGI
-42 SIYVNIAGVVGN
+42 SIYVNIVTAIN
-54 DNPSTT
+54 HDDPSTT

-104 YGSYFVTGLLVNIF
+104 YGSYLVTGVLVNVF
-118 TSLWTLLFIVPGIV
+118 TFLWSLLFVVPGII
-132 KAIAYSQAKY
+132 KSLAYSQANY

-167 GKLFSMYL
+167 GDLFSMYL

-180 YILVGLTGGILA
+180 YILVGLTGGILS
-192 IYVTPYVETTS
+192 IYVTPYVETTA
-203 AMYYENLKKY
+203 AMYYENLKRY
-213 SIDNGII
+213 SIENGIV
-220 APEAFGIVPLAAD
+220 APEAFGIAPVTG
-233 GAQDGNNNSQSFS
+233 GAQGGNGDSQSS
-246 AANNSYSSAE
+246 YAAGNSYSAPVDS
-256 GNGDPYKAAGINP
+256 DPYKAVGINP

-274 PGEPD
+274 PGNPD
-279 SDNSDNTKG
+279 SDNSDNMKG

>member
-1 MQEILNRP
+1 MQQILNRP
-9 AIKAEAKKFIGQ
+9 AIKAEAKSFIGQ
-21 NSRWWKMTLATI
+21 NARWWKMTLATI
-33 LIYLLSGGI
+33 AIYLISGGF
-42 SIYVNIAGVVGN
+42 SIYVNIATVIN
-54 DNPSTT
+54 HDDPSPT

-104 YGSYFVTGLLVNIF
+104 YGSYLVTGVLVNVF
-118 TSLWTLLFIVPGIV
+118 TVLWSLLFVVPGII
-132 KAIAYSQAKY
+132 KALAYSQANY

-167 GKLFSMYL
+167 GDLFSMYL

-180 YILVGLTGGILA
+180 YILVGLTCGILS
-192 IYVTPYVETTS
+192 IYVTPYVETTA
-203 AMYYENLKKY
+203 AMYYENLKRY
-213 SIDNGII
+213 SIENGIV
-220 APEAFGIVPLAAD
+220 APEAFGIAPVTG
-233 GAQDGNNNSQSFS
+233 GAQGGNGDSQSS
-246 AANNSYSSAE
+246 YAAGSSYSANAHS
-256 GNGDPYKAAGINP
+256 DPYKAVGINP

-274 PGEPD
+274 PGNPD
-279 SDNSDNTKG
+279 SDNSDNMKG

>member
-1 MQEILNRP
+1 MQQILNRP
-9 AIKAEAKKFIGQ
+9 AIKAEAKSFIGQ
-21 NSRWWKMTLATI
+21 NARWWKMTLATI
-33 LIYLLSGGI
+33 AIYLISGGF
-42 SIYVNIAGVVGN
+42 SIYVNIATVIN
-54 DNPSTT
+54 RDDPSPT
-60 VGYSSSIITL
+60 VGYSSSVITL

-104 YGSYFVTGLLVNIF
+104 YGSYLVTGVLVNAF
-118 TSLWTLLFIVPGIV
+118 TVLWSLLFVVPGII

-167 GKLFSMYL
+167 GDLFSMYL

-180 YILVGLTGGILA
+180 YILVGLTGGILS
-192 IYVTPYVETTS
+192 IYVTPYVETTA
-203 AMYYENLKKY
+203 AMYYENLKRY
-213 SIDNGII
+213 SIENGIV
-220 APEAFGIVPLAAD
+220 APEAFGIAPVTG
-233 GAQDGNNNSQSFS
+233 GAQGGNGDSQSS
-246 AANNSYSSAE
+246 YAAGSSYSANAHS
-256 GNGDPYKAAGINP
+256 DPYKAVGINP

-274 PGEPD
+274 PGNPD
-279 SDNSDNTKG
+279 SDNSDNMKG

>member
-1 MQEILNRP
+1 MQQILNRP
-9 AIKAEAKKFIGQ
+9 AIKAEAKSFIGQ
-21 NSRWWKMTLATI
+21 NARWWKMTLATI
-33 LIYLLSGGI
+33 AIYLISGGI
-42 SIYVNIAGVVGN
+42 SIYVNIATVIN
-54 DNPSTT
+54 RDDPSTT
-60 VGYSSSIITL
+60 VGYSSSVITL

-104 YGSYFVTGLLVNIF
+104 YGSYLVTGVLVNVF
-118 TSLWTLLFIVPGIV
+118 TVLWSLLFVVPGII
-132 KAIAYSQAKY
+132 KALAYSQANY

-167 GKLFSMYL
+167 GDLFSMYL

-180 YILVGLTGGILA
+180 YILVGLTGGILS
-192 IYVTPYVETTS
+192 IYVTPYVETTA
-203 AMYYENLKKY
+203 AMYYENLKRY
-213 SIDNGII
+213 SIENGIV
-220 APEAFGIVPLAAD
+220 APEAFGIAPVTG
-233 GAQDGNNNSQSFS
+233 GAQGENGDSQSS
-246 AANNSYSSAE
+246 YAAGSSYSASVDS
-256 GNGDPYKAAGINP
+256 DPYKAVGINP

-274 PGEPD
+274 PGNPD

>member
-1 MQEILNRP
+1 MQQILNRP
-9 AIKAEAKKFIGQ
+9 AIKAEAKSFIGQ
-21 NSRWWKMTLATI
+21 NARWWKMTLATI
-33 LIYLLSGGI
+33 ALYLLNGGI
-42 SIYVNIAGVVGN
+42 SIYVNIVTAIN
-54 DNPSTT
+54 HDDPSTT

-104 YGSYFVTGLLVNIF
+104 YGSYLVTGVLVNVF
-118 TSLWTLLFIVPGIV
+118 TVLWSLLFVVPGII
-132 KAIAYSQAKY
+132 KSLAYSQAKY

-167 GKLFSMYL
+167 GDLFSMYL

-180 YILVGLTGGILA
+180 YILVGLTGGILS
-192 IYVTPYVETTS
+192 IYVTPYVETTA
-203 AMYYENLKKY
+203 AMYYENLKRY
-213 SIDNGII
+213 SIENGIV
-220 APEAFGIVPLAAD
+220 APEAFGIAPVTG
-233 GAQDGNNNSQSFS
+233 GAQGGNGDSQSS
-246 AANNSYSSAE
+246 YAAGNSYSAPVDS
-256 GNGDPYKAAGINP
+256 DPYKAVGINP

-274 PGEPD
+274 PGNPD
-279 SDNSDNTKG
+279 SDNSDNMKG

>member
-1 MQEILNRP
+1 MQQILNRP
-9 AIKAEAKKFIGQ
+9 AIKAEAKSFIGQ
-21 NSRWWKMTLATI
+21 NARWWKMTLATI
-33 LIYLLSGGI
+33 AIYLISGGF
-42 SIYVNIAGVVGN
+42 SIYVNIATVTN
-54 DNPSTT
+54 RDDPSTT

-104 YGSYFVTGLLVNIF
+104 YGSYLVTGVLVNVF
-118 TSLWTLLFIVPGIV
+118 TFLWSLLFVVPGII
-132 KAIAYSQAKY
+132 KALAYSQANY

-167 GKLFSMYL
+167 GDLFSMYL

-180 YILVGLTGGILA
+180 YILVGLTGGILS
-192 IYVTPYVETTS
+192 IYVTPYVETTA
-203 AMYYENLKKY
+203 AMYYENLKRY
-213 SIDNGII
+213 SIENGIV
-220 APEAFGIVPLAAD
+220 APEAFGIAPVTG
-233 GAQDGNNNSQSFS
+233 GAQGGNGDSQSS
-246 AANNSYSSAE
+246 YAAGSSYSATVDS
-256 GNGDPYKAAGINP
+256 DPYKAVGINP

-274 PGEPD
+274 PGNPD
-279 SDNSDNTKG
+279 SDNSDNMKG

>member
-1 MQEILNRP
+1 MQQILNRP
-9 AIKAEAKKFIGQ
+9 AIKAEAKSFIGQ
-21 NSRWWKMTLATI
+21 NARWWKMTLATI
-33 LIYLLSGGI
+33 LLYLLDGGI
-42 SIYVNIAGVVGN
+42 SIYVNIATVVN
-54 DNPSTT
+54 SDDPSTT
-60 VGYSSSIITL
+60 VGYSSSVITL

-104 YGSYFVTGLLVNIF
+104 YGSYLVTGVLVNVF
-118 TSLWTLLFIVPGIV
+118 TVLWSLLFVVPGII
-132 KAIAYSQAKY
+132 KALAYSQAKY

-167 GKLFSMYL
+167 GDLFSMYL

-180 YILVGLTGGILA
+180 YILVGLTCGILS
-192 IYVTPYVETTS
+192 IYVTPYVETTA
-203 AMYYENLKKY
+203 AMYYENLKRY
-213 SIDNGII
+213 SIENGIV
-220 APEAFGIVPLAAD
+220 APEAFGIAPVTGD
-233 GAQDGNNNSQSFS
+233 AQGGNGDSQSFN
-246 AANNSYSSAE
+246 AAGSSYSAPADS
-256 GNGDPYKAAGINP
+256 DPYKAVGINP

-274 PGEPD
+274 PGDPD
-279 SDNSDNTKG
+279 SDNSDNMKG